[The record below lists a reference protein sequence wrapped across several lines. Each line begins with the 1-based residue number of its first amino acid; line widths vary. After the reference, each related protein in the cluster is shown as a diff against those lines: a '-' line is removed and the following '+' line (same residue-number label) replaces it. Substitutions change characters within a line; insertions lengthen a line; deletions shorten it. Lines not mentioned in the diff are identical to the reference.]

1 MHLFVCLS
9 VVRGGAGGGEE
20 DEDVSVSV
28 RNVMREGGRIG
39 WMLLLLQELE
49 LEEEEQEQGE
59 EQGEEQEDQCKQL
72 VSSSLIFQQLLVFFV
87 VHASGICDVTSGYI
101 SCC

>member
-59 EQGEEQEDQCKQL
+59 EQEDQCKQL

>member
-1 MHLFVCLS
+1 M
-9 VVRGGAGGGEE
+9 VRGGAGGGEE

-28 RNVMREGGRIG
+28 RNVMREGGREGGRIG

-49 LEEEEQEQGE
+49 LEEEEQ